1 MDKIKYDLN
10 RNQRSKTRDSL
21 IGYINS
27 ISISNM
33 DSIRTQIGMISMITA
48 QTDEISR
55 NSEVNVFN
63 NFRINKVIHVFS
75 KINIKI
81 KKRDKRFFKFYLRFK
96 IITQAFDTISI
107 IFKRKCQLF

>member
-1 MDKIKYDLN
+1 MDKVKYDLN

-21 IGYINS
+21 VGYINS

-63 NFRINKVIHVFS
+63 NFRIIYS
-75 KINIKI
+75 
-81 KKRDKRFFKFYLRFK
+81 
-96 IITQAFDTISI
+96 
-107 IFKRKCQLF
+107 

>member
-1 MDKIKYDLN
+1 MENKLFYLYLSNSLGISPFLFKSSNMDKVKYDLN

-55 NSEVNVFN
+55 NSEVNVFS
-63 NFRINKVIHVFS
+63 NFRIIYS
-75 KINIKI
+75 
-81 KKRDKRFFKFYLRFK
+81 
-96 IITQAFDTISI
+96 
-107 IFKRKCQLF
+107 

>member
-1 MDKIKYDLN
+1 MDKVKYDLN

-48 QTDEISR
+48 QTDE
-55 NSEVNVFN
+55 
-63 NFRINKVIHVFS
+63 
-75 KINIKI
+75 
-81 KKRDKRFFKFYLRFK
+81 YLE
-96 IITQAFDTISI
+96 I
-107 IFKRKCQLF
+107 RK

>member
-1 MDKIKYDLN
+1 MDKVKYDLN

-21 IGYINS
+21 ISYINS

-55 NSEVNVFN
+55 NSKVNVFN
-63 NFRINKVIHVFS
+63 NFRIIYS
-75 KINIKI
+75 
-81 KKRDKRFFKFYLRFK
+81 
-96 IITQAFDTISI
+96 
-107 IFKRKCQLF
+107 